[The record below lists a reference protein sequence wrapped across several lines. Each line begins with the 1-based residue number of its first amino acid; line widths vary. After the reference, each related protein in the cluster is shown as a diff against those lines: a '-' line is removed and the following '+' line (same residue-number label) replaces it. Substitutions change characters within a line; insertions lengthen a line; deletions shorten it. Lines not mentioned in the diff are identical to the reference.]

1 MDFKSGKNV
10 RVKHFAG
17 KYCNKAEITDS
28 AGGILTIKPEKSFT
42 VFSFFEEDPVV
53 LFYENDSKYFVCQCS
68 IISIDYINSCFNII
82 LENHE
87 EFNNRRKAE
96 RYPTSLYGVA
106 LNSPGKETIFINNI
120 SSGGISVKTKL
131 EVNID
136 EPFELEATLDGTYV
150 YINGNVKW
158 KREQNNFFEYG
169 IYSEESVPQIEELLD
184 IIKRE
189 HFLIIRNFKYENT
202 LVASV

>member
-1 MDFKSGKNV
+1 MDFEAGKNV

-17 KYCNKAEITDS
+17 KYCNKAEIVDS
-28 AGGILTIKPEKSFT
+28 AGSIVTIKPEKSFT
-42 VFSFFEEDPVV
+42 VFSFFEEDPMV
-53 LFYENDSKYFVCQCS
+53 LFYENNAKYFICQCS
-68 IISIDYINSCFNII
+68 IISIDYINSTFNVM

-106 LNSPGKETIFINNI
+106 LNSSDKETIFINNI

-131 EVNID
+131 KIDVN
-136 EPFELEATLDGTYV
+136 EPFEIEATLDGTYL
-150 YINGNVKW
+150 YINGSVKW

-169 IYSEESVPQIEELLD
+169 VYSENSVPEIQEILD
-184 IIKRE
+184 KLKRE
-189 HFLIIRNFKYENT
+189 HFLIIRNLKYENALAT
-202 LVASV
+202 TV